1 MERLETFVKGEA
13 GTLIFDENP
22 IAEKNSDSLLA
33 CSHLCVRDT
42 RCKRSIFMEDE
53 RKCSL
58 LQITKKKSQLT
69 QQNQFGVFYLVK
81 VTLLLRFFHLSI
93 NLSFPFLFYHQI

>member
-42 RCKRSIFMEDE
+42 RCKSSIFMEDE

-58 LQITKKKSQLT
+58 LQIRKKKITAYPTKSVWCVLLGKGNVIVKLLPSL
-69 QQNQFGVFYLVK
+69 NQ
-81 VTLLLRFFHLSI
+81 
-93 NLSFPFLFYHQI
+93 LSFPFLFYHQI

>member
-22 IAEKNSDSLLA
+22 IAEKNSYSLLA
-33 CSHLCVRDT
+33 CSHRCVRDT
-42 RCKRSIFMEDE
+42 RCKSAIFIEDE
-53 RKCSL
+53 KKCPL

-69 QQNQFGVFYLVK
+69 RQKQFGVFYLEK
-81 VTLLLRFFHLSI
+81 VTLLLSFFRVLI
-93 NLSFPFLFYHQI
+93 NWVWG

>member
-22 IAEKNSDSLLA
+22 IVEKNSDSLLA

-42 RCKRSIFMEDE
+42 RCKSAIFIEDE
-53 RKCSL
+53 KKCAL

-69 QQNQFGVFYLVK
+69 RQKQFGVFYLEK
-81 VTLLLRFFHLSI
+81 VTS
-93 NLSFPFLFYHQI
+93 SMS

>member
-22 IAEKNSDSLLA
+22 IAENSDSLLA
-33 CSHLCVRDT
+33 CSHRCVRDT
-42 RCKRSIFMEDE
+42 RCKSAIFIEDE

-58 LQITKKKSQLT
+58 FQITKKKSQLT
-69 QQNQFGVFYLVK
+69 QQSQFGVFYLEK

>member
-1 MERLETFVKGEA
+1 MERLETFVKGED

-22 IAEKNSDSLLA
+22 IAEKNSYSLLA

-42 RCKRSIFMEDE
+42 RCKSAIFVEDE
-53 RKCSL
+53 KKCAL

-69 QQNQFGVFYLVK
+69 RQKRFVVFYLEK
-81 VTLLLRFFHLSI
+81 VTLLL
-93 NLSFPFLFYHQI
+93 SFLHVLIS

>member
-13 GTLIFDENP
+13 GTLTFDENP

-42 RCKRSIFMEDE
+42 RCKSAIFIEDE
-53 RKCSL
+53 KKCAL
-58 LQITKKKSQLT
+58 LQIAKKKSQLT
-69 QQNQFGVFYLVK
+69 RQKPFGVFYLEK
-81 VTLLLRFFHLSI
+81 VTLLLSFFHVLI
-93 NLSFPFLFYHQI
+93 NCVWG

>member
-1 MERLETFVKGEA
+1 MERLATFVKGKV

-33 CSHLCVRDT
+33 CSHRCVRDT
-42 RCKRSIFMEDE
+42 RCKSAIFIEDE

-58 LQITKKKSQLT
+58 LQITKKESRLT
-69 QQNQFGVFYLVK
+69 RQKQFGVFYLEK
-81 VTLLLRFFHLSI
+81 VTLLLSFFHVSI
-93 NLSFPFLFYHQI
+93 N